1 VLFASLL
8 IVLLLGLFA
17 LGLLVCQMRVDEL
30 GICVIFGSIC
40 VIFGFILLL
49 FLGFLPLGK
58 VLNSTTHI
66 PKQEVLQTQAYI
78 LLYRISDSRV
88 EPDRTKGP
96 SPPKREQI
104 ASTRSPYYPK
114 EILETNGRI
123 LYGPENKHRILDT

>member
-1 VLFASLL
+1 VSGHNTAITKKEENWTLF
-8 IVLLLGLFA
+8 
-17 LGLLVCQMRVDEL
+17 DDN
-30 GICVIFGSIC
+30 SI
-40 VIFGFILLL
+40 
-49 FLGFLPLGK
+49 
-58 VLNSTTHI
+58 THI

-96 SPPKREQI
+96 SPPKREHI

-114 EILETNGRI
+114 EILETNGRF